1 MKQAMA
7 CLAALVLATAQGCG
21 GGGGNTPP
29 RDAGRTVTADAAV
42 APDAGPAPPN
52 LSVALD
58 CGRGA
63 VGTGAGPDRAD
74 SLQRAVI
81 DTGAFPDA
89 ICNDGSPAAIY
100 FRPFR
105 GEANRNRWL
114 INLRGG
120 GACSGGQSCAARWC
134 GCAGASVCPATPA
147 DTHTNFDRGNMVS
160 AGAATQNGTGIF
172 LRGDPARPNPI
183 EDYNEVRVVYCSS
196 DRWTGTRRAAP
207 MTATHPVTGAP
218 VSYSIHFLGAR
229 ILEAVLSTLRHDGA
243 RGPTYTQGGANTPMP
258 DLDEATEVILAGDS
272 AGGGGVIFN
281 LDRVAATLRARN
293 AACAGGA
300 CPLVVRGLI
309 DATVGPDSSRLTL
322 SPTGRIAMNG
332 ATTYTAWAEATARV
346 QQQNQGFR
354 GDESCVAWHAANMPG
369 TEHVCSDGDHVI
381 RHHVTTPFFVR
392 MALRDGLISSGYY
405 EGGWVD
411 PTLGPFD
418 REATVFARVLHGE
431 LSAFPMMRATAE
443 EGAMMTQAPG
453 VFAPLCTNHDTIN
466 EDSEVYGVT
475 ITPNGGGAA
484 RRLFDVFEAWRAG
497 TPNAAVLSNPAMNAT
512 VCPPAS

>member
-7 CLAALVLATAQGCG
+7 CLAVVLVATGQGCG
-21 GGGGNTPP
+21 GRGGNTPA
-29 RDAGRTVTADAAV
+29 RDAGGELTADVAV
-42 APDAGPAPPN
+42 TPDAGPTPPN
-52 LSVALD
+52 ISVALD

-63 VGTGAGPDRAD
+63 NGTGAGPDRAD
-74 SLQRAVI
+74 SMQRALI
-81 DTGAFPDA
+81 DTGVFPDA

-120 GACSGGQSCAARWC
+120 GSCSGGQSCAARWC
-134 GCAGASVCPATPA
+134 GCVGASVCPSTPA
-147 DTHTNFDRGNMVS
+147 NTHTNFDRGNMVT

-196 DRWTGTRRAAP
+196 DRWTGTRRAAA

-218 VSYSIHFLGAR
+218 VTYSIHFLGAR
-229 ILEAVLSTLRHDGA
+229 ILDAVLMTLRQDGA

-258 DLDEATEVILAGDS
+258 DLDDASEVIFAGDS
-272 AGGGGVIFN
+272 GGGSGVIHN
-281 LDRVAATLRARN
+281 LDRVATTLRARN
-293 AACAGGA
+293 SACAGGA

-309 DATVGPDSSRLTL
+309 DAIVGPDASRLTL
-322 SPTGRIAMNG
+322 SPTGRVAMSG
-332 ATTYTAWAEATARV
+332 ATSYATWTEGTSRIL
-346 QQQNQGFR
+346 QENQGFR
-354 GDESCVAWHAANMPG
+354 GDESCLAWHAANMPG
-369 TEHVCSDGDHVI
+369 TEYLCSDNDHVV
-381 RHHVTTPFFVR
+381 RHHVTAPFFVR
-392 MALRDGLISSGYY
+392 MALRDSLISNGYF
-405 EGGWVD
+405 EEGWVD

-418 REATVFARVLHGE
+418 REATVFGRVLHGE
-431 LSAFPMMRATAE
+431 LSAFPMLRTTAE
-443 EGAMMTQAPG
+443 EGAMMTLAPG

-475 ITPNGGGAA
+475 ITPNGGAA

-497 TPNAAVLSNPAMNAT
+497 TPNAAVLSNPATNVT
-512 VCPPAS
+512 VCPPAI